1 MTAYFKINLGQLA
14 LVLFAPC
21 FSLIAVLA
29 AGEMLLARHWFV
41 SLVAFGVSIALAL
54 VGLHSLWHDGRDNE
68 EVDINRF
75 DLVFPILLFVVAL
88 LLRGIATAQ
97 FPNTFSGDEG
107 SSGLHAA
114 MFLDGRATNILT
126 VGWFSFPALFFAV
139 QAITIALFG
148 QTIEALR
155 LFAAFGGALA
165 VVALYF
171 MGLIFFD
178 RVTAVLA
185 AIYLAASHYHI
196 HMSRIGLNNIWDS
209 FFGAVAFASLWHG
222 WKTGRRSS
230 FLICGLALGI
240 GQYFYISMRVL
251 PIIFLIWAGAAFIW
265 KRPLFWQRLPGL
277 ISTAIVSFVTILPLA
292 IFFWHN
298 PNEFSAPL
306 NRVTIWGPWLQ
317 QVMDAT
323 GQSAL
328 ETIFQQMVK
337 ATLGFTHEPLQ
348 LLYNPGTPLL
358 LTGAAAL
365 FILGIFW
372 GLTHFDLRYLL
383 LFLPILATIVS
394 NGLSKNP
401 PASQRFILVMPI
413 VALFVVLPLGQI
425 ARVLRP
431 MWPRFGNVVVV
442 GTAVVILLVSWSDIN
457 YYFTDVYEE
466 GYKLGGI
473 NTYVAT
479 EIAYYLQDQEPV
491 EQKIIFFGFPRM
503 GYFSLSTIPYLAP
516 EKVGEDIHE
525 PILAPPD
532 WQLTMPTTFIFLP
545 ERLNEFEF
553 VQTTYPSGNYREFV
567 DEEGIHLFS
576 VYEVMP

>member
-1 MTAYFKINLGQLA
+1 MDYAESA
-14 LVLFAPC
+14 
-21 FSLIAVLA
+21 S
-29 AGEMLLARHWFV
+29 
-41 SLVAFGVSIALAL
+41 
-54 VGLHSLWHDGRDNE
+54 
-68 EVDINRF
+68 
-75 DLVFPILLFVVAL
+75 
-88 LLRGIATAQ
+88 AT
-97 FPNTFSGDEG
+97 
-107 SSGLHAA
+107 
-114 MFLDGRATNILT
+114 
-126 VGWFSFPALFFAV
+126 
-139 QAITIALFG
+139 
-148 QTIEALR
+148 
-155 LFAAFGGALA
+155 
-165 VVALYF
+165 
-171 MGLIFFD
+171 
-178 RVTAVLA
+178 
-185 AIYLAASHYHI
+185 
-196 HMSRIGLNNIWDS
+196 
-209 FFGAVAFASLWHG
+209 
-222 WKTGRRSS
+222 
-230 FLICGLALGI
+230 
-240 GQYFYISMRVL
+240 
-251 PIIFLIWAGAAFIW
+251 
-265 KRPLFWQRLPGL
+265 
-277 ISTAIVSFVTILPLA
+277 
-292 IFFWHN
+292 
-298 PNEFSAPL
+298 
-306 NRVTIWGPWLQ
+306 
-317 QVMDAT
+317 MDAT